1 MLQGPQSMKRLA
13 PAILGLLLTPLS
25 QAETVQGSEPVP
37 QTVTE
42 TQTISVKD
50 INKQLAQL
58 IDQQQFQ
65 QAKELAE
72 QHLDAFE
79 GDSQFDFFYG
89 FSAAQS
95 GAHHEALFVFERLSD
110 QFPQVPRY
118 RLELARSYYFLGQL
132 DASEAEFRQVLAQN
146 PPNKV
151 RATIDKFLR
160 RIEEQRQALTPSWSA
175 LASYGGGYDSNINSS
190 TDIDEIDL
198 ILEGTE
204 QRVRLNDSQKETA
217 SGFYKLRGQASYS
230 APITKRSGFD
240 IRIGG
245 QRKANAKTDTYD
257 LNSAFVQGGL
267 QLIRG
272 FHHWRVGGG
281 YQQYWLSDES
291 LQSTL
296 SANLNWKYRMAPAW
310 RFNSRAELRN
320 NDNQINDDLDAL
332 QLEISAGPEYA
343 NGRFSAQS
351 SAMISTDSADNSPLA
366 KDIFGINLAAQYA
379 LSDESSAYSMLAWRN
394 YEFQKKNPNDLLSN
408 GKQRSE
414 TLTQFILGYNQQI
427 IAHLMAY
434 GQFSYMDNSS
444 NIDVYQYD
452 RLLLEAGLTLAF

>member
-1 MLQGPQSMKRLA
+1 MKHLA
-13 PAILGLLLTPLS
+13 PAILALLLTSVSL
-25 QAETVQGSEPVP
+25 AETDQSSEPIP
-37 QTVTE
+37 KTE
-42 TQTISVKD
+42 TETETSSIDIRD
-50 INKQLAQL
+50 INNKLSRL

-65 QAKELAE
+65 QAKALAE
-72 QHLDAFE
+72 QHLETFE

-132 DASEAEFRQVLAQN
+132 DASEAEFRLVLAQN

-151 RATIDKFLR
+151 HTTIDKFLR
-160 RIEEQRQALTPSWSA
+160 RIEERRQALTPRWSA

-240 IRIGG
+240 VRIGG
-245 QRKANAKTDTYD
+245 QRKANAKTNTYD
-257 LNSAFVQGGL
+257 LNSVFLQGGL
-267 QLIRG
+267 QVIRG
-272 FHHWRVGGG
+272 YHHWRLGGG

-291 LQSTL
+291 LQNTL
-296 SANLNWKYRMAPAW
+296 SANLNWKYRLSPTW

-351 SAMISTDSADNSPLA
+351 SAMLSTDSADDSPLA
-366 KDIFGINLAAQYA
+366 KDILGINLAAQYA
-379 LSDESSAYSMLAWRN
+379 FTGESSAYSMLAWRS
-394 YEFQKKNPNDLLSN
+394 YEFQKKNPDDLLSN

-414 TLTQFILGYNQQI
+414 TLTQYILGYNQQI
-427 IAHLMAY
+427 IAHLTAY